1 MVPQCGVQFNKGGQS
16 AEALIQHWAN
26 LTPCQLAQAAAQR
39 WRRQRG
45 DPPRLVVTFEV
56 GQPRNDIFQARW
68 RAPMALGREVEYPG
82 LGLPREEIWLAWTRT
97 AIAHSSACI
106 GRHASAPYILSRRP
120 VASVLSQGQE
130 TRHSAT

>member
-97 AIAHSSACI
+97 AITRPCACM
-106 GRHASAPYILSRRP
+106 GWGVPAPSILTRWS
-120 VASVLSQGQE
+120 VAPVLSHGRE
-130 TRHSAT
+130 NTS